1 MASRCLLYLLCGL
14 VCPLLLT
21 QCKMTSG
28 ASYKDVRYDSAKLK
42 TPAGH
47 GMERK
52 DYPFDESGAYRKDWV
67 KANARGKD
75 GSATGSSEPM
85 LASASTPAESAA
97 PAGPAT
103 YPTYAE
109 ASAARASG
117 MTSTLTSAA
126 TTVTPGLETAA
137 VDLATGGET
146 VLLAQAGTSAA
157 DAGAAVPA
165 TARYHKVGSGD
176 TLFALASRYETS
188 VADLKRINGLS
199 GDSIRVGQSLR
210 LP

>member
-1 MASRCLLYLLCGL
+1 MASRCFFYLLSGL

-28 ASYKDVRYDSAKLK
+28 ASYKDVRYDPAKLK

-85 LASASTPAESAA
+85 LASASTTTESAA

-109 ASAARASG
+109 ASAARANG
-117 MTSTLTSAA
+117 MTPTLTSAA
-126 TTVTPGLETAA
+126 ATGAPGIETASL
-137 VDLATGGET
+137 DSATGGDT
-146 VLLAQAGTSAA
+146 VLLAQAGMSPANV
-157 DAGAAVPA
+157 GAVVPA
-165 TARYHKVGSGD
+165 AARYHKVGSGD
-176 TLFALASRYETS
+176 TLFALASRYDTS